1 MERILRAQESLK
13 RAVEAERL
21 AMIALEEAKKA
32 RFDAQK
38 TLDETKQLFLE
49 ENKMASN
56 NRKTSFRIWTDNKGE
71 QHKIEYF
78 VV

>member
-21 AMIALEEAKKA
+21 AMIKKA